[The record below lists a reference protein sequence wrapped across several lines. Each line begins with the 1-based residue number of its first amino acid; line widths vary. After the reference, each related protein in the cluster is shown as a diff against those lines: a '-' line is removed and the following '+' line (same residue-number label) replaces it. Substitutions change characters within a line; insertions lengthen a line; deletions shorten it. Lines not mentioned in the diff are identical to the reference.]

1 MANRSL
7 TSGNTTNG
15 VDTMLL
21 NGFAHRNEIV
31 GSQNRCVL
39 PPDVMCLLH
48 FLKGQFMMFSKRQII
63 LTTIIIVDLLF
74 VVCTSTLISQT
85 GSSVDST
92 AIDLQFSHFQQ
103 ALLARD
109 TTSIGDF
116 YTDDAVSLL
125 QNQPPMRVRNSIVQ
139 RCKKTLANPFIFR
152 TTSAEINVSSSGQDA
167 FQFGTFQIHSS
178 DTTNV
183 LLASGKVMFLWK
195 KRLDRWRIALE
206 MDNFNAMAPQKSSNQ
221 TKQ

>member
-1 MANRSL
+1 
-7 TSGNTTNG
+7 
-15 VDTMLL
+15 MLSIL
-21 NGFAHRNEIV
+21 S
-31 GSQNRCVL
+31 SQNRCVL
-39 PPDVMCLLH
+39 PRHVMCHLH
-48 FLKGQFMMFSKRQII
+48 LLKGQFMMFSKRQII
-63 LTTIIIVDLLF
+63 STTIIIVDLLF
-74 VVCTSTLISQT
+74 VVCTSTLLPQT

-125 QNQPPMRVRNSIVQ
+125 QNQPPRRGRNSIVQ
-139 RCKKTLANPFIFR
+139 RWKKTLASPLILR
-152 TTSAEINVSSSGQDA
+152 TTSTEINVSSSGQDA
-167 FQFGTFQIHSS
+167 FQFGTFEIHSA
-178 DTTNV
+178 DTSNV
-183 LLASGKVMFLWK
+183 LLVSGKVMFLWRK
-195 KRLDRWRIALE
+195 QPDRWRIALE